1 MRKTTLALIAAL
13 CAFLLCGCKKAEDM
27 GSLAQLSRPYAGEY
41 VCRKI
46 LLGGE
51 DFTRKFDYIKLEL
64 ERGGDFLLS
73 YRTEEGNKGEYRGT
87 YRVSD
92 SGEITFTAN
101 AGYRAV
107 SRSFP
112 MREGAVLIDLPFG
125 QKLLHAEFVFP

>member
-27 GSLAQLSRPYAGEY
+27 GSLAQFSRPYTGEY

-51 DFTRKFDYIKLEL
+51 DFTERFDYIKLEL
-64 ERGGDFLLS
+64 KRSGDFLFS
-73 YRTEEGNKGEYRGT
+73 YRTGEGNEGEYRGRYAVT
-87 YRVSD
+87 D
-92 SGEITFTAN
+92 AGEITFTAN
-101 AGYRAV
+101 AGLSTV

-112 MREGAVLIDLPFG
+112 MRKGAVLIDLPFG
-125 QKLLHAEFVFP
+125 QKLLHAEFAFP